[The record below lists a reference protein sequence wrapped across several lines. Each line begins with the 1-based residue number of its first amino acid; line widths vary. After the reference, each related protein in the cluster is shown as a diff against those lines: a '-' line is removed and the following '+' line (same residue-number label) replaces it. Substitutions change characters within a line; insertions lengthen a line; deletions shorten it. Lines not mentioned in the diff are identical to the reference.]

1 MFHVEHFS
9 MMKNFRNSLFIDIET
24 ASGEEAFANLS
35 ENMQRLWLRKAR
47 SLMNPSQKPL
57 QELYFERAALF
68 PEFGRIISIGM
79 GFLYYNKNKE
89 LSLKVKTIS
98 HENEKDL
105 LIEFSQFIEQNYPS
119 KELSLVAHNGKEFDF
134 PYLCKRMLVHQLVIP
149 KALQL
154 QGKKPWEVVHQDTIE
169 WWRFGDKKGYV
180 SLELL
185 AEIMGIQNV
194 KTDLSGDRVNHT
206 FYMEKD
212 LEKIKKYCAEDVITL
227 AQLFLR
233 FNFVDYI
240 KEENIQRV
248 MDN

>member
-1 MFHVEHFS
+1 MI
-9 MMKNFRNSLFIDIET
+9 KNFKNILFIDIET
-24 ASGEEAFANLS
+24 ASGVNTYTTLTV
-35 ENMQRLWLRKAR
+35 NMQKLWLRKAR
-47 SLMNPSQKPL
+47 SLMNPLQKPL
-57 QELYFERAALF
+57 EDLYFERAALF

-79 GFLYYNKNKE
+79 GFLFYNKNKE

-98 HENEKDL
+98 NKNEKDL
-105 LIEFSQFIEQNYPS
+105 LLEFNHFIESTYPS

-185 AEIMGIQNV
+185 AEIMGIGNV
-194 KTDLSGDRVNHT
+194 KTDLSGDKVNYT
-206 FYMEKD
+206 FYIEKD

-233 FNFVDYI
+233 FNFIDYI
-240 KEENIQRV
+240 QEKNIQRIT
-248 MDN
+248 DN

>member
-1 MFHVEHFS
+1 MI
-9 MMKNFRNSLFIDIET
+9 KNFKNILFIDIET
-24 ASGEEAFANLS
+24 ASGVNTYTTLT
-35 ENMQRLWLRKAR
+35 ENMQKLWLRKAR
-47 SLMNPSQKPL
+47 SLMNPLQKPL
-57 QELYFERAALF
+57 EDLYFERAALF

-79 GFLYYNKNKE
+79 GFLFYNKNKE

-98 HENEKDL
+98 NKNEKDL
-105 LIEFSQFIEQNYPS
+105 LLEFNQFIESTYPS

-185 AEIMGIQNV
+185 AEIMGIGNV
-194 KTDLSGDRVNHT
+194 KTDLSGDKVNYT
-206 FYMEKD
+206 FYIEKD

-233 FNFVDYI
+233 FNFIDYI
-240 KEENIQRV
+240 QEKNIQRIT
-248 MDN
+248 DN

>member
-1 MFHVEHFS
+1 MI
-9 MMKNFRNSLFIDIET
+9 KNFKNILFIDIET
-24 ASGEEAFANLS
+24 ASGVNTYTTLTV
-35 ENMQRLWLRKAR
+35 NMQKLWLRKAR
-47 SLMNPSQKPL
+47 SLMNPLQKPL
-57 QELYFERAALF
+57 EDLYFERAALF

-79 GFLYYNKNKE
+79 GFLFYNKNKE

-98 HENEKDL
+98 NKNEKDL
-105 LIEFSQFIEQNYPS
+105 LLEFNQFIESTYPS

-185 AEIMGIQNV
+185 AEIMGIGNV
-194 KTDLSGDRVNHT
+194 KTDLSGDKVNYT
-206 FYMEKD
+206 FYIEKD

-233 FNFVDYI
+233 FNFIDYI
-240 KEENIQRV
+240 QEKNIQRIT
-248 MDN
+248 DN

>member
-1 MFHVEHFS
+1 MI
-9 MMKNFRNSLFIDIET
+9 KNFKNSLFIDIET
-24 ASGEEAFANLS
+24 ASGRASFS
-35 ENMQRLWLRKAR
+35 ELTVNMQKLWLRKAK
-47 SLMNPSQKPL
+47 SLLNPTQKTL
-57 QELYFERAALF
+57 EDLYFERAALF
-68 PEFGRIISIGM
+68 PEFGRIISIGI
-79 GFLYYNKNKE
+79 GFLFYNKEKE

-98 HENEKDL
+98 HDDEKDL
-105 LIEFSQFIEQNYPS
+105 LLDFIQFINNTYPS

-194 KTDLSGDRVNHT
+194 KTDLTGDKVNHT
-206 FYMEKD
+206 FYIDKD
-212 LEKIKKYCAEDVITL
+212 LSRIKKYCAEDVITL

-233 FNFVDYI
+233 FNFIDYI
-240 KEENIQRV
+240 KEENIYRV
-248 MDN
+248 EEA

>member
-1 MFHVEHFS
+1 MI
-9 MMKNFRNSLFIDIET
+9 KNFKNILFIDIET
-24 ASGEEAFANLS
+24 ASGVNTYTSLTV
-35 ENMQRLWLRKAR
+35 NMQKLWLRKAR
-47 SLMNPSQKPL
+47 SLMNPLQKPL
-57 QELYFERAALF
+57 EDLYFERAALF

-79 GFLYYNKNKE
+79 GFLFYNKNKE

-98 HENEKDL
+98 NKNEKDL
-105 LIEFSQFIEQNYPS
+105 LLEFNHFIESTYPS

-185 AEIMGIQNV
+185 AEIMGIDNV
-194 KTDLSGDRVNHT
+194 KTDLSGDKVNYT
-206 FYMEKD
+206 FYIEKD

-233 FNFVDYI
+233 FNFIDYI
-240 KEENIQRV
+240 QEKNIQRIT
-248 MDN
+248 DN

>member
-1 MFHVEHFS
+1 MI
-9 MMKNFRNSLFIDIET
+9 KNFKNSLFIDIET
-24 ASGEEAFANLS
+24 ASGRASFS
-35 ENMQRLWLRKAR
+35 ELTVNMQKLWLRKAK
-47 SLMNPSQKPL
+47 SLLNPTQKTL
-57 QELYFERAALF
+57 EDLYFERAALF
-68 PEFGRIISIGM
+68 PEFGRIISIGI
-79 GFLYYNKNKE
+79 GFLFYNKEKE

-98 HENEKDL
+98 HDDEKDL
-105 LIEFSQFIEQNYPS
+105 LLDFIQFINNTYPS

-194 KTDLSGDRVNHT
+194 KTDLTGDKVNHT
-206 FYMEKD
+206 FYIDKD
-212 LEKIKKYCAEDVITL
+212 LSRIKKYCAEDVITL

-233 FNFVDYI
+233 FNFIDYI
-240 KEENIQRV
+240 KEENIYRV
-248 MDN
+248 EEV

>member
-1 MFHVEHFS
+1 MI
-9 MMKNFRNSLFIDIET
+9 KNFKNSLFIDIET
-24 ASGEEAFANLS
+24 ASGRASFSELS
-35 ENMQRLWLRKAR
+35 VNMQKLWLRKAK
-47 SLMNPSQKPL
+47 SLLNPAQRPL
-57 QELYFERAALF
+57 EDLYFERAALF
-68 PEFGRIISIGM
+68 PEFGRIISIGI
-79 GFLYYNKNKE
+79 GFLFYNKEKE

-105 LIEFSQFIEQNYPS
+105 LLDFIQFINSTYPS

-169 WWRFGDKKGYV
+169 WWRFGDKKGYA

-194 KTDLSGDRVNHT
+194 KTDLSGDKVNHT
-206 FYMEKD
+206 FYIDRD
-212 LEKIKKYCAEDVITL
+212 LSRIKKYCAEDVITL

-233 FNFVDYI
+233 FNFIDYI
-240 KEENIQRV
+240 KEENIYRV
-248 MDN
+248 EEA

>member
-1 MFHVEHFS
+1 MI
-9 MMKNFRNSLFIDIET
+9 KNFKNSLFIDIET
-24 ASGEEAFANLS
+24 ASGRASFS
-35 ENMQRLWLRKAR
+35 ELTVNMQKLWLRKAK
-47 SLMNPSQKPL
+47 SLLNPTQKTL
-57 QELYFERAALF
+57 EDLYFERAALF
-68 PEFGRIISIGM
+68 PEFGRIISIGI
-79 GFLYYNKNKE
+79 GFLFYNKKKE

-98 HENEKDL
+98 HDDEKDL
-105 LIEFSQFIEQNYPS
+105 LLDFIQFINNTYPS

-194 KTDLSGDRVNHT
+194 KTDLTGDKVNHT
-206 FYMEKD
+206 FYIDKD
-212 LEKIKKYCAEDVITL
+212 LGRIKKYCAEDVITL

-233 FNFVDYI
+233 FNFIDYI
-240 KEENIQRV
+240 KEENIYRV
-248 MDN
+248 EEV

>member
-1 MFHVEHFS
+1 MI
-9 MMKNFRNSLFIDIET
+9 KNFKNILFIDIET
-24 ASGEEAFANLS
+24 ASGVNSFTTLTV
-35 ENMQRLWLRKAR
+35 NMQKLWLRKAR
-47 SLMNPSQKPL
+47 SLMNPLQKPL
-57 QELYFERAALF
+57 EDLYFERAALF

-79 GFLYYNKNKE
+79 GFLFYNKNKE

-98 HENEKDL
+98 NKNEKDL
-105 LIEFSQFIEQNYPS
+105 LLEFNHFIESTYPS

-185 AEIMGIQNV
+185 AEIMGIDNV
-194 KTDLSGDRVNHT
+194 KTDLSGDKVNYT
-206 FYMEKD
+206 FYIEKD

-233 FNFVDYI
+233 FNFIDYI
-240 KEENIQRV
+240 QEKNIQRIT
-248 MDN
+248 DN